1 MLLRSAACTL
11 ICNLLCLTS
20 LAELPAPLV
29 TGLALPES
37 VAVTREGRVFVSSIG
52 ERDKDKDGDGQVLE
66 IKNGKAVEFAKGLND
81 PKGLIAHQKNLFVT
95 DKNHVLKIDEKGV
108 VTELVGASA
117 FPKPPQFLNDIVAD
131 ETGNLYVTDSGDRKG
146 DGGAIYKITQKEKQV
161 TLVLDKSK
169 FPALHSPN
177 GIAMDGMSFVL
188 LGDMGTETLYR
199 VKVADGSVEKLAEGL
214 GKIDG
219 VIWDN
224 FGRLFLTA
232 HSQGKVHVIPR
243 PGMKAE
249 VLAEGFGGAAD
260 LCLDATGT
268 KVLVPDMKNGTVTAI
283 EIKVPGAPVNEK
295 GLTVTSKPAFPNLKW
310 TGWDPEE
317 NGKPTPLRPIVLTH
331 ANDGSNRVFVAT
343 QHGVI
348 HYFDNDENKTQETKI
363 FADLRDRV
371 VYNDKQNE
379 EGFLGLAIHPKFKE
393 NGEVYVFY
401 TTNTTK
407 LTNIVSR
414 FRVKKDNPNQ
424 LDPASEEQLLV
435 ISKPFWNHDGGTI
448 AFGPDGYLYIC
459 HGDGGSGGDPQE
471 NGQKLATW
479 LGKILRIDVNN
490 RDGKKGYAIPK
501 DNPFVGTKDAL
512 PEIYAFGF
520 RNIWRMHFDRQGG
533 QLWAADVG
541 QNLWEEI
548 NLVERGGNFGWSQRE
563 GQHPFGAK
571 GVGLRKD
578 MIEPIWEYYH
588 DIGKSITGGTVY
600 RGSSVPE
607 LKGMYVYA
615 DYVTGKQW
623 ALKYDEKEKRVTAN
637 RALQD
642 LNKPILSFGEDEKG
656 EVYYLTTTL
665 DGKGIYK
672 FLSTGQ

>member
-1 MLLRSAACTL
+1 MSLRIVTGALL
-11 ICNLLCLTS
+11 S
-20 LAELPAPLV
+20 LSCVANTFAELPSPLV

-37 VAVTREGRVFVSSIG
+37 VAATRDGRIFVSTIG
-52 ERDKDKDGDGQVLE
+52 ERDKDGDGQVQE
-66 IKNGKAVEFAKGLND
+66 IKDGKAVEFAKGLND

-95 DKNHVLKIDEKGV
+95 DKNRVMKIDDKGV

-117 FPKPPQFLNDIVAD
+117 FPKPPLFLNDICVD
-131 ETGNLYVTDSGDRKG
+131 EQGNLYVTESGDRKG
-146 DGGAIYKITQKEKQV
+146 EGGAVYKITPKDKKV
-161 TLVLDKSK
+161 TLILDKAK

-177 GIAMDGMSFVL
+177 GIAMDGLSFVL
-188 LGDMGTETLYR
+188 VGDMGTETLYR
-199 VKVADGSVEKLAEGL
+199 VKVEDGSVEKVADGL
-214 GKIDG
+214 GRIDG
-219 VIWDN
+219 LIWDN

-232 HSQGKVHVIPR
+232 HSQGKLNLIPR
-243 PGMKAE
+243 PGQKAE

-260 LCLDATGT
+260 CCLDSTGT

-283 EIKVPGAPVNEK
+283 EIAVPSAPVNQK
-295 GLTVTSKPAFPNLKW
+295 PLTVTSKPAFPNLKW

-317 NGKPTPLRPIVLTH
+317 NGKPTALRPIVLTH

-348 HYFDNDENKTQETKI
+348 HFFDNDDAKEQSTKI

-379 EGFLGLAIHPKFKE
+379 EGFLGLAFHPKFKD

-401 TTNTTK
+401 TPNSQK

-414 FRVKKDNPNQ
+414 FRVKKDNKNE

-448 AFGPDGYLYIC
+448 AFGPDGYLYIT
-459 HGDGGSGGDPQE
+459 HGDGGSGGDPQG
-471 NGQKLATW
+471 NGQKLSTW

-501 DNPFVGTKDAL
+501 DNPFVNTPDAL
-512 PEIYAFGF
+512 PEIYAYGF
-520 RNIWRMHFDRQGG
+520 RNIWRFAFDREGG

-548 NLVERGGNFGWSQRE
+548 NLVQRGENFGWSQRE
-563 GQHPFGAK
+563 GQHPFGSK
-571 GVGLRKD
+571 GVDVNKK
-578 MIEPIWEYYH
+578 MIEPIWEYHH
-588 DIGKSITGGTVY
+588 DVGKSITGGTVY
-600 RGSSVPE
+600 RGSAVPE

-615 DYVTGKQW
+615 DYVSGKQW

-637 RALQD
+637 RALVD
-642 LNKPILSFGEDEKG
+642 LTKPVLSFGEDEKG
-656 EVYYLTTTL
+656 EVYYLTATL
-665 DGKGIYK
+665 DGKGIYR
-672 FLSTGQ
+672 FVSTGQ

>member
-1 MLLRSAACTL
+1 MSLRIVAGVLFYAFLGHSVR
-11 ICNLLCLTS
+11 
-20 LAELPAPLV
+20 AELPAPLV
-29 TGLALPES
+29 TGLVNPES
-37 VAVTREGRVFVSSIG
+37 VAVTREGRVFVSTIG
-52 ERDKDKDGDGQVLE
+52 ERDKDGDGQVQE
-66 IKNGKAVEFAKGLND
+66 IKDGKAVEFATGLND
-81 PKGLIAHQKNLFVT
+81 PKGLIAYQKNLFVT
-95 DKNHVLKIDEKGV
+95 DKNRVLKIDENGA
-108 VTELVGASA
+108 VTELVAASA
-117 FPKPPQFLNDIVAD
+117 FPKPPLFLNDIAVD
-131 ETGNLYVTDSGDRKG
+131 EQGSLYVTDSGDRQG
-146 DGGAIYKITQKEKQV
+146 GGGAVYKIATKTNEV
-161 TLVLDKSK
+161 TLILDQSK
-169 FPALHSPN
+169 LPGLNFPN

-188 LGDMGTETLYR
+188 LGDGGTGTLYR
-199 VKVADGSVEKLAEGL
+199 VKVADGTVEKLADGL
-214 GKIDG
+214 GRIDG
-219 VIWDN
+219 ICWDN
-224 FGRLFLTA
+224 FGRLFLSA
-232 HSQGKVHVIPR
+232 HKEANLHVIARAGDKP
-243 PGMKAE
+243 
-249 VLAEGFGGAAD
+249 VLLAEGFQTAAD
-260 LCLDATGT
+260 QCLDATGT
-268 KVLVPDMKNGTVTAI
+268 KLLVPDMKAGTITAI
-283 EIKVPGAPVNEK
+283 DIKIPNAPVNEK
-295 GLTVTSKPAFPNLKW
+295 PLAVTSKPAFPNLKW

-331 ANDGSNRVFVAT
+331 ANDGSNRVFVST

-348 HYFDNDENKTQETKI
+348 HYFDNDENKAQDTKV

-379 EGFLGLAIHPKFKE
+379 EGFLGLAFHPKFKE

-414 FRVKKDNPNQ
+414 FHVKKDNPNQ

-471 NGQKLATW
+471 NGQKLSTW
-479 LGKILRIDVNN
+479 LGKLLRIDVNS
-490 RDGKKGYAIPK
+490 RGAKQGYAIPA
-501 DNPFVGTKDAL
+501 DNPFINTPDAK
-512 PEIYAFGF
+512 PEIYAYGF
-520 RNIWRMHFDRQGG
+520 RNIWRFAFDRSGG

-571 GVGLRKD
+571 GVGLNKE
-578 MIEPIWEYYH
+578 MIEPIWEYHH

-607 LKGMYVYA
+607 LAGMYVYA

-623 ALKYDEKEKRVTAN
+623 ALQYDEKEKRVTAN

-642 LNKPILSFGEDEKG
+642 LNKPVLSFGEDEKG

-672 FLSTGQ
+672 FQSTGQ